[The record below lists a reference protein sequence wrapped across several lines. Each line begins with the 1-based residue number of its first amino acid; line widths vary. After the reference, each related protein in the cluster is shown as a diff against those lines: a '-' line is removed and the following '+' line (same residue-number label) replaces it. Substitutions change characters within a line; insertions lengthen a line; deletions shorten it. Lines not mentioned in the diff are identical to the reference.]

1 MNLQPIFDLH
11 FEINKETALAFCQ
24 VICRAIY
31 WYLLHFL
38 ISVTHADD
46 LEIPR
51 RPCWQG
57 S

>member
-11 FEINKETALAFCQ
+11 FEISKETALAFCK

-31 WYLLHFL
+31 WYLLYFL